1 MNSNKILLLS
11 ALLSVMIAGCSDYL
25 DQDNRSNVPQSDFYG
40 TEDGFTSLINSA
52 YSSLRT
58 TYGGDPWVF
67 CAGTDLFASGRT
79 AVDDIGLYGSGYN
92 NTASS
97 VSTFYSDCYSAISLT
112 NDVIYYG
119 DVVTDFAE
127 RNQYIDEA
135 RFLRAY
141 YYFMLVEQFGDVVLI
156 KERISGAM
164 PATARTDDEIVYQF
178 IIDELTDLSGSG
190 SALLDKATD
199 ANFGHA
205 DKRAAMHFLAKAY
218 LSRGYITNST
228 DDFNNAKLY
237 SDQVIAASD
246 QLTSPFSELM
256 DIDNEQNDEI
266 IFSVIYSEASVS
278 DPSSDGSKQ
287 QAHFSTYLDGSEAGH
302 KYCTSTLTPTLRM
315 HQLFAND
322 PNDERYEG
330 TFMVTLYNHYFDYYN
345 ADLADTKVFAYY
357 PPEWLVTD
365 TTAWRAADP
374 VNRADAYIIPMTE
387 SGPNFNKDKSAITI
401 TSYEDKMVNDVF
413 GVSCFRKFDDKT
425 SSIYFS
431 TTCSMRDVY
440 LARLSETYLIAA
452 EALIK
457 AGKPGEAVSYV
468 NAVRTRA
475 NASEIAT
482 EDMTIDFI
490 LDERARELAGE
501 NHRWVDLKRTGK
513 LIEYCVLYNPDINSS
528 DLFVGADG
536 QQKLLR
542 PIPLSAMELNEALT
556 QNPGFTK

>member
-1 MNSNKILLLS
+1 MNSNKIFLFSILLS
-11 ALLSVMIAGCSDYL
+11 FMIAGCSDYL

-92 NTASS
+92 NTVSS
-97 VSTFYSDCYSAISLT
+97 ISTFYSDCYSAISLA

-119 DVVTDFAE
+119 NIVSDFAE
-127 RNQYIDEA
+127 KDQYIDEA

-141 YYFMLVEQFGDVVLI
+141 YYFLLVEQFGDVVLI

-164 PATARTDDEIVYQF
+164 PATPRTEAEEVYQF
-178 IIDELTDLSGSG
+178 IIDELSDLSGSG

-199 ANFGHA
+199 SNFGHA

-218 LSRGYITNST
+218 LSIGYLTNSNE
-228 DDFNNAKLY
+228 DFNNARLY

-246 QLTSPFSELM
+246 QLTLPFAELM

-266 IFSVIYSEASVS
+266 IFSVVYSETSVS

-287 QAHFSTYLDGSEAGH
+287 QAHFSTYLDGPEAGH

-315 HQLFAND
+315 HQLFADD

-345 ADLADTKVFAYY
+345 ADLANTKVFAYY
-357 PPEWLVTD
+357 PPEWLVSD
-365 TTAWRAADP
+365 TAAWRAADP
-374 VNRADAYIIPMTE
+374 ENRADSYIIPMTE
-387 SGPNFNKDKSAITI
+387 SGPNFNKDKSAIVV

-413 GVSCFRKFDDKT
+413 GVSCFKKFDDKT
-425 SSIYFS
+425 SAKYFS

-457 AGKPGEAVSYV
+457 AGKPGEAVPYV

-475 NASEIAT
+475 KASEVAT

-513 LIEYCVLYNPDINSS
+513 LIDNCLMYNPDINSS